1 MRKKYCNMSTNNN
14 FYLKRRSVLA
24 KKMQNHPIKEDDLK
38 TIINAGIRV
47 PDHGALNPWKIK
59 VIQGQKLKIIDEDII
74 LSEFKRENPNA
85 NNENLEIESKRL
97 QRASVVL
104 AVISTPVEHQ
114 KIPKWEMVL
123 SSGAVC
129 MNLLSCA
136 QSLGYAAQWLTE
148 WYAYNN
154 KMLEYLGGRLDTDR
168 ISGFIYI
175 GHKVEEPKERRR
187 PDPEKVISYI

>member
-1 MRKKYCNMSTNNN
+1 MSDN

-24 KKMQNHPIKEDDLK
+24 KKMRNHPIKEDDLQ

-59 VIQGQKLKIIDEDII
+59 VIKDDKLKVIDEDVI
-74 LSEFKRENPNA
+74 LTEFKKENPEA
-85 NNENLEIESKRL
+85 SIESLEIESKRL

-104 AVISTPVEHQ
+104 AVISTPVEHP
-114 KIPKWEMVL
+114 KIPNWEMVL

-129 MNLLSCA
+129 MNILSCA

-148 WYAYNN
+148 WYAYNA
-154 KMLEYLGGRLDTDR
+154 KMLEYLGGRSGIDR

-187 PDPEKVISYI
+187 PEAQKVVSYL

>member
-1 MRKKYCNMSTNNN
+1 MSE
-14 FYLKRRSVLA
+14 FYIKRRSVLA
-24 KKMQNHPIKEDDLK
+24 RKMSPKKIPEEDLK
-38 TIINAGIRV
+38 KILAAGIRV

-59 VIQGQKLKIIDEDII
+59 VIQGKKLEQIDKEII
-74 LSEFKRENPNA
+74 LNEFKKENPNDH
-85 NNENLEIESKRL
+85 
-97 QRASVVL
+97 
-104 AVISTPVEHQ
+104 P
-114 KIPKWEMVL
+114 KIPEWEMTL

-154 KMLEYLGGRLDTDR
+154 KILEYLSARKDIDK

-175 GHKVEEPKERRR
+175 GHKVEEPNERRR
-187 PDPEKVISYI
+187 PDPKNVIDYL

>member
-1 MRKKYCNMSTNNN
+1 MSDN

-24 KKMQNHPIKEDDLK
+24 RKMQNHPIKADDLK
-38 TIINAGIRV
+38 IIINAGIRV

-59 VIQGQKLKIIDEDII
+59 VIQKEKLKTIDENII
-74 LSEFKRENPNA
+74 LAEFKRENPEA
-85 NNENLEIESKRL
+85 SNESLEIESKRL

-104 AVISTPVEHQ
+104 AVLSTPVEHP

-154 KMLEYLGGRLDTDR
+154 KMLEYLEGRQGIDQ

-175 GHKVEEPKERRR
+175 GHKIEEPNERKR
-187 PDPEKVISYI
+187 PDPHKVISYL

>member
-1 MRKKYCNMSTNNN
+1 MSDIDS

-24 KKMQNHPIKEDDLK
+24 RKMSSEPIKDEDIK
-38 TIINAGIRV
+38 TILDAGIRV
-47 PDHGALNPWKIK
+47 PDHGALNPWKIV
-59 VIQGQKLKIIDEDII
+59 VIKKEKLKTIDEEII
-74 LSEFKRENPNA
+74 LPEFKRENPNS
-85 NNENLEIESKRL
+85 NENNLQIEAKRL

-104 AVISTPVEHQ
+104 AVLSTPIEHP

-154 KMLEYLGGRLDTDR
+154 KMLEYLGGRPNIDQ
-168 ISGFIYI
+168 ISGFIYL
-175 GHKVEEPKERRR
+175 GHKLEEPMERRR
-187 PDPEKVISYI
+187 PVPSKVISYL